1 MNDRQHID
9 EPAFKAETLP
19 QSSFVTKQEQVL
31 SEVECDLVVK
41 AALNQ
46 YMEQAYDWLR
56 HTPGESSAQPQW
68 PDPAVE
74 IAATVLPKIQL
85 QILAANLVQI
95 TERNP
100 SAAKFVV
107 TTHTQTQRGEV
118 ISEEQ
123 RQQIGAL
130 FGSLE
135 L

>member
-9 EPAFKAETLP
+9 ELAFKAETLS
-19 QSSFVTKQEQVL
+19 QSSFVTKQQQVL

-46 YMEQAYDWLR
+46 YMEQAYGWLR
-56 HTPGESSAQPQW
+56 HTPGEFSAHSQW
-68 PDPAVE
+68 SDSAVE

-85 QILAANLVQI
+85 QILAANLAQI
-95 TERNP
+95 TERDP
-100 SAAKFVV
+100 SAARLVV
-107 TTHTQTQRGEV
+107 TTHAQTTRGET

-130 FGSLE
+130 FSSLE
-135 L
+135 R